1 MKTVSILAHNI
12 KTLRKFKGWSQE
24 ALALKLDVKR
34 SNIAA
39 YEAKNVEPR
48 LRIILKMADLFEI
61 SINTLIT
68 QKLKEEDLT
77 ANAVPTPLIIDNYKG
92 ASNAPSSVEVSKF
105 LNESKEIRKILEGF
119 KALYQFKK
127 NNQETSSI
135 EKERLRHDIES
146 FIQLIDHLSSHNESI
161 IHALNQDRLSTS
173 HG

>member
-48 LRIILKMADLFEI
+48 LRIILKMADLFQV

-68 QKLKEEDLT
+68 QKLKEEDIT
-77 ANAVPTPLIIDNYKG
+77 ANTN
-92 ASNAPSSVEVSKF
+92 SSPSSIDSYNGGFNSHRSKEVSKF

-161 IHALNQDRLSTS
+161 IHALHQDRVSTT
-173 HG
+173 H